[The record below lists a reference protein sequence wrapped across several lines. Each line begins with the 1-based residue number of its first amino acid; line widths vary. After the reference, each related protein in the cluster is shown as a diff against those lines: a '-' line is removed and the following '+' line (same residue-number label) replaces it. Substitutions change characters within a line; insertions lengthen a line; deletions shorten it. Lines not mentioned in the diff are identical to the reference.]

1 MTVKILLLVLF
12 LTALG
17 QRAQAQVP
25 PPANGSN
32 APSHDEVMRRALRE
46 AGDGDT
52 NAVAE
57 AVAPRAE
64 TPPSRTLST
73 AINRPAARPRTL
85 AQATPT
91 PAPAAPAVTTLS
103 PTNYDE
109 VLRRALRETGD
120 TNAVVEP
127 AAPRLETPPTR
138 ALPTA
143 TNRPAFRQRPAA
155 PPAFPDPSAATQ
167 AAPAELPAPTAA
179 TTAPANIGGMAV
191 TPHVSNAETI
201 SNPDEIVPAGSINF
215 SAASLEN
222 VLQIYGEFVGR
233 NVLRPATLPDAKIVL
248 KQTTPLT
255 KLEVVRAIEAAMYL
269 NNVSVVNVGQK
280 FVTVAPT
287 ADIGKIPGRV
297 NSIATTNLADL
308 GSVLTHIAQLQY
320 SKPSELVQVL
330 TPFASGTAAN
340 PIMPIDSSG
349 ILVLRDNVANVKRML
364 EMIERVDVAVRSEF
378 VSEVIPI
385 RYAKAEEIASALSS
399 VGGGSGGTVGS
410 RPTGGTGGTS
420 GFNRQ
425 GGTGYN
431 QPGANTGLPGAT
443 PTPTPSGGS
452 AFSQNLQNIIRRA
465 ASSGDLQIFG
475 TTKVI
480 ADIRS
485 NSLLVFAT
493 REDMK
498 MIKDIVEKLDVV
510 LAQVLIETLIMD
522 VTIGNDWNFGVSA
535 AQTKKE
541 FNKNLAGA
549 GGMNANKFFDFA
561 GSSSTNALGDLIGS
575 GVKYFGK
582 VNEDIYI
589 SVAAAASDG
598 RVKVVQRPRIQT
610 SHATPATLFIG
621 STVPYVTSTYYGGG
635 YGGGP
640 SSSYQQLKVGIGLNV
655 TPFIN
660 QEGLVVMKIDETI
673 DELDGSTE
681 INGVGNVP
689 NTKSSSLSAEIAV
702 RDGESVIL
710 GGIVR
715 NSASLDKGGVP
726 YLKDIPLLGYLFRST
741 TSSKKRQESIVLM
754 RPTVLR
760 TPELAALQVAVERKK
775 MPGISEAAS
784 EIRHEQEEAEARE
797 AKRLLKEQETEA
809 RAAEKLRKEDM
820 ETLKHFAPP
829 ANEQE
834 QFNQVRPFTPEEE
847 KLLAPK

>member
-1 MTVKILLLVLF
+1 MTVKILFLVLL

-17 QRAQAQVP
+17 LRAPAQVP
-25 PPANGSN
+25 PPATGTN

-46 AGDGDT
+46 AGEVDP

-57 AVAPRAE
+57 PVVARIE
-64 TPPSRTLST
+64 TPPARTLPT
-73 AINRPAARPRTL
+73 AINRPSSRPRTL
-85 AQATPT
+85 AQATPLS
-91 PAPAAPAVTTLS
+91 PAAAPATTTAS

-109 VLRRALRETGD
+109 VLRRALREAGD
-120 TNAVVEP
+120 TNAVVET
-127 AAPRLETPPTR
+127 AVPRVETPPSR

-143 TNRPAFRQRPAA
+143 TNRPAFRPRPTA
-155 PPAFPDPSAATQ
+155 PPAFPNP
-167 AAPAELPAPTAA
+167 APAGLPTPTATPDA
-179 TTAPANIGGMAV
+179 TATPPASIGGMAV

-201 SNPDEIVPAGSINF
+201 SNPDEIVPAGSIDF
-215 SAASLEN
+215 SSAPLES
-222 VLQIYGEFVGR
+222 VLKIYADFVGR

-248 KQTTPLT
+248 KQTTVLT
-255 KLEVVRAIEAAMYL
+255 KLEVVRALEAAMAL
-269 NNVSVVNVGQK
+269 NNVSVVNVGEK
-280 FVTVAPT
+280 FVTVVPT
-287 ADIGKIPGRV
+287 ADAWKIPGRV
-297 NSIATTNLADL
+297 NTTATTNLSDL

-320 SKPSELVQVL
+320 SKPSELVTVL

-340 PIMPIDSSG
+340 PIMAIDSSG

-364 EMIERVDVAVRSEF
+364 EMIDKVDVAVRSEF

-399 VGGGSGGTVGS
+399 VGGGSGATVGS
-410 RPTGGTGGTS
+410 RQTGGTGTT

-425 GGTGYN
+425 GNMGLN
-431 QPGANTGLPGAT
+431 QQGGNMGLPGAT

-452 AFSQNLQNIIRRA
+452 AFSQNLQNIIRKA
-465 ASSGDLQIFG
+465 ASSGDLQILG

-522 VTIGNDWNFGVSA
+522 VTIGNSWNLGVSA
-535 AQTKKE
+535 AQKPKN
-541 FNKNLAGA
+541 FNDNFTGA
-549 GGMNANKFFDFA
+549 GGMNANKFFDFT
-561 GSSSTNALGDLIGS
+561 GGSSTNAFGDLLGS
-575 GVKYFGK
+575 GIKYFGK

-589 SVAAAASDG
+589 SVAAAAADG
-598 RVKVVQRPRIQT
+598 RVKVIQRPRIQT

-681 INGVGNVP
+681 IQGVGAVP

-715 NSASLDKGGVP
+715 NSDDLSKGGVP
-726 YLKDIPLLGYLFRST
+726 ILKDIPLLGYLFRST

-760 TPELAALQVAVERKK
+760 TPELAAMQVAVERKK
-775 MPGISEAAS
+775 MPAISEAAS

-797 AKRLLKEQETEA
+797 AKRLQKEEAAEA
-809 RAAEKLRKEDM
+809 RAAQKLQKGDM

-829 ANEQE
+829 TGQDE